1 MGQGKRPKRHV
12 SFCSGT
18 HILWGR
24 HADDSGVA
32 LSKDIEARR
41 RGRKHNDT
49 ELGSSREG
57 GNFLGPETFS
67 GTENGTEF
75 SQGGPQKTAK
85 PIEMI

>member
-32 LSKDIEARR
+32 LSKRLKLAVEAENITTPNYDLPG
-41 RGRKHNDT
+41 GRKFPW
-49 ELGSSREG
+49 SRD
-57 GNFLGPETFS
+57 FS